1 MNINLNQQLE
11 QNLDYLK
18 LPSLRDNYT
27 ELIREAAEKQLSHLD
42 FLSIVI
48 ADETAAKQHRA
59 AQRRIKQAKFPVIKT
74 LDQFI
79 WSHPAKINRA
89 QIQNIFTLNF
99 ISQKENVIF
108 LGNPGL
114 GKTHLMTAI
123 AYQACNKGHSVRFDT
138 AVNIINRLNYA
149 VQNGKFS
156 SVLREYLSTELL
168 CIDEL
173 GFLPIDQHGA
183 DLLFQVIS
191 GRYERN
197 STMIT
202 TNRQFN
208 KWNEIFN
215 NDNTIASAILDRLL
229 HHCEKVMIKGE
240 SFRMRAPVL

>member
-1 MNINLNQQLE
+1 MDINQQLE

-18 LPSLRDNYT
+18 LTSLRDNYANMA
-27 ELIREAAEKQLSHLD
+27 RDAAENQLSHLD
-42 FLSIVI
+42 FLASVI
-48 ADETAAKQHRA
+48 ADESAAKQHRA

-79 WSHPAKINRA
+79 WSHPAKINRD
-89 QIQNIFTLNF
+89 QIQHLFSLNF
-99 ISQKENVIF
+99 ISNQENAIF

-123 AYQACNKGHSVRFDT
+123 AYQACNNGHSVRFDT
-138 AVNIINRLNYA
+138 AINIINSLNHA
-149 VQNGKFS
+149 IQNGNFS
-156 SVLREYLSTELL
+156 SVLRQYISAELL

-183 DLLFQVIS
+183 DLLFQVVS

-229 HHCEKVMIKGE
+229 HHCEKVLIEGE
-240 SFRMRAPVL
+240 SFRMRTETV

>member
-1 MNINLNQQLE
+1 MDINQQLE

-18 LPSLRDNYT
+18 LTSLRDNYADMT
-27 ELIREAAEKQLSHLD
+27 KYAAEKQLSHLD
-42 FLSIVI
+42 FLASII
-48 ADETAAKQHRA
+48 ADETAAKHHRA

-79 WSHPAKINRA
+79 WTHPTKINRD
-89 QIQNIFTLNF
+89 QIQYLFTLNF
-99 ISQKENVIF
+99 IKNQENIIF

-123 AYQACNKGHSVRFDT
+123 AYQACTKGHSVRFDT
-138 AVNIINRLNYA
+138 AVNIINRLNHA

-156 SVLREYLSTELL
+156 SVLREYLATELL

-197 STMIT
+197 CTMIT

-215 NDNTIASAILDRLL
+215 NDNTITSAILDRLL
-229 HHCEKVMIKGE
+229 HHCEKVLIEGE
-240 SFRMRAPVL
+240 SFRMRTKTV

>member
-1 MNINLNQQLE
+1 MDLNQQLE

-18 LPSLRDNYT
+18 LTSLRDNYANLT
-27 ELIREAAEKQLSHLD
+27 RDAAAKQLSHLD
-42 FLSIVI
+42 FLASII
-48 ADETAAKQHRA
+48 ADEAVAKHQRA

-79 WSHPAKINRA
+79 WSHPTKINRD
-89 QIQNIFTLNF
+89 QIQHLFTLNF
-99 ISQKENVIF
+99 IKNRENIIF

-114 GKTHLMTAI
+114 GKSHLMTAI
-123 AYQACNKGHSVRFDT
+123 AYQACTKGHSVRFDT

-149 VQNGKFS
+149 MQNGKFS
-156 SVLREYLSTELL
+156 SVLREYISTELL

-173 GFLPIDQHGA
+173 GFLPINQQGA

-197 STMIT
+197 STIIT
-202 TNRQFN
+202 TNKQFN

-229 HHCEKVMIKGE
+229 HHCEKVIIEGE
-240 SFRMRAPVL
+240 SFRMRAQTR

>member
-1 MNINLNQQLE
+1 MDINQQLE

-18 LPSLRDNYT
+18 LTSLRDNYANMA
-27 ELIREAAEKQLSHLD
+27 RDAAENQLSHLD
-42 FLSIVI
+42 FLASVI
-48 ADETAAKQHRA
+48 ADESAAKQHRA

-79 WSHPAKINRA
+79 WSHPAKINRD
-89 QIQNIFTLNF
+89 QIQHLFTLNF
-99 ISQKENVIF
+99 IRNKENIIF

-123 AYQACNKGHSVRFDT
+123 AYQACTKGHSVRFDT
-138 AVNIINRLNYA
+138 AVNIINRLNHA

-156 SVLREYLSTELL
+156 SVLREYLATELL

-183 DLLFQVIS
+183 DLLFQVVS

-197 STMIT
+197 STIIT

-215 NDNTIASAILDRLL
+215 NDNTITSAILDRLL
-229 HHCEKVMIKGE
+229 HHCEKVLIEGE
-240 SFRMRAPVL
+240 SFRMRAETI

>member
-1 MNINLNQQLE
+1 M
-11 QNLDYLK
+11 
-18 LPSLRDNYT
+18 
-27 ELIREAAEKQLSHLD
+27 
-42 FLSIVI
+42 
-48 ADETAAKQHRA
+48 
-59 AQRRIKQAKFPVIKT
+59 
-74 LDQFI
+74 
-79 WSHPAKINRA
+79 
-89 QIQNIFTLNF
+89 
-99 ISQKENVIF
+99 IF

-173 GFLPIDQHGA
+173 GFLPINQHGA

-215 NDNTIASAILDRLL
+215 NDSTIASAILDRLL
-229 HHCEKVMIKGE
+229 HHCEKVMIEGE

>member
-1 MNINLNQQLE
+1 MDLNQQLE
-11 QNLDYLK
+11 LNLDYLK
-18 LPSLRDNYT
+18 LTSLRDNYADMA
-27 ELIREAAEKQLSHLD
+27 RDAAEKQLSHLD
-42 FLSIVI
+42 FLASVI
-48 ADETAAKQHRA
+48 ADESAAKRHRA

-79 WSHPAKINRA
+79 WSHPTKINRD
-89 QIQNIFTLNF
+89 QIQHLFTLNF
-99 ISQKENVIF
+99 IKNRENIIF

-114 GKTHLMTAI
+114 GKSHLMTAI

-138 AVNIINRLNYA
+138 AVNIINRLNHA
-149 VQNGKFS
+149 VLNGKFS
-156 SVLREYLSTELL
+156 SVLREYLATELL

-173 GFLPIDQHGA
+173 GFLPIDQKGA

-197 STMIT
+197 STIIT
-202 TNRQFN
+202 TNKQFN

-229 HHCEKVMIKGE
+229 HHCEKVMIEGE
-240 SFRMRAPVL
+240 SFRMRSQTI